1 VAALA
6 AAADA
11 GEDGLA
17 AASVAADVFIDG
29 FAVPEARPRCKW
41 LGIG

>member
-17 AASVAADVFIDG
+17 VASVAADVFIDG
-29 FAVPEARPRCKW
+29 FAVPEARPR
-41 LGIG
+41 G